1 MKPFTL
7 EWWLSRLVSAELD
20 LEYVSSLVPDRETV
34 KNHRELADWIRKRI
48 INKYGEQELNA

>member
-20 LEYVSSLVPDRETV
+20 LEHSHKWCTFDEIDR
-34 KNHRELADWIRKRI
+34 REKLADWIRKRI
-48 INKYGEQELNA
+48 LHKYGEQELNG

>member
-20 LEYVSSLVPDRETV
+20 LESSHTLDEIDR
-34 KNHRELADWIRKRI
+34 REKLADWIRDRI
-48 INKYGEQELNA
+48 INKYEIAEND